1 MFFLNLA
8 NFQRLI
14 ALINKDMYIPVEIF
28 TQLSTIVNLVYPKLN
43 FVFFFLDFV
52 IGENLMLLLLR
63 YLSACVVA
71 GLVFVYYIML
81 FSLLSKFLSL
91 LL

>member
-8 NFQRLI
+8 NSQRLI

-52 IGENLMLLLLR
+52 IGENCCFFFFAI
-63 YLSACVVA
+63 YP
-71 GLVFVYYIML
+71 LVW
-81 FSLLSKFLSL
+81 SPA
-91 LL
+91 